1 MFLNPNPIVNLSK
14 EFSIKITQQTSEKNT
29 LNLSEYYSKNNIENI
44 IFKIISDEPGNKRNT
59 ILDDIKNLSLKS
71 KERDASIK
79 AICEIIEGELKD
91 ENIIHL
97 GDPIIQI
104 GTVFY
109 DYSKGET
116 FRHIL
121 VIGNKEGLPESEI
134 CDDLEGITVEK
145 CDTEKDLLLGWRN
158 IIKEKDPDFITG
170 YNIFGFDFKY
180 MYHRAEELGIID
192 DFSQ

>member
-1 MFLNPNPIVNLSK
+1 MFKDRAFKSK
-14 EFSIKITQQTSEKNT
+14 KLIGMFITAFVISTSV
-29 LNLSEYYSKNNIENI
+29 SWA
-44 IFKIISDEPGNKRNT
+44 GND
-59 ILDDIKNLSLKS
+59 LFKNLADELLKT
-71 KERDASIK
+71 
-79 AICEIIEGELKD
+79 IEEEFKD

-121 VIGNKEGLPESEI
+121 VIGNKEGLITNDI

-145 CDTEKDLLLGWRN
+145 CDSEKDLLLGWRN
-158 IIKEKDPDFITG
+158 IIKEMDPDFITG
-170 YNIFGFDFKY
+170 YNIFGFDFDY
-180 MYHRAEELGIID
+180 IGQRANKFFKCID
-192 DFSQ
+192 RVFKWISN